1 MSVTGEQPVIPAT
14 IPATGHPYEFRAD
27 GPGRWRLSGEVD
39 VVVSEQF
46 AASLA
51 AALAAVLGAG
61 TGGAAGCAISLDE
74 LRFIDLSGLRALAAA
89 ATAAGVRVELHG
101 VPAVFW
107 RYWYLAGFSEAVTGV
122 CPVS

>member
-1 MSVTGEQPVIPAT
+1 M
-14 IPATGHPYEFRAD
+14 
-27 GPGRWRLSGEVD
+27 
-39 VVVSEQF
+39 
-46 AASLA
+46 
-51 AALAAVLGAG
+51 
-61 TGGAAGCAISLDE
+61 DE

-122 CPVS
+122 YPVSWPVRVRPARAGPGPPRAG

>member
-14 IPATGHPYEFRAD
+14 VPGAGHLYQFTAD

-39 VVVSEQF
+39 AAVRDQF
-46 AASLA
+46 ASSLA
-51 AALAAVLGAG
+51 VAVGAGGAG
-61 TGGAAGCAISLDE
+61 TADCAIGLDE
-74 LRFIDLSGLRALAAA
+74 LQFIDLSGLRALAAA

-107 RYWYLAGFSEAVTGV
+107 RYWHLAGFSEAVTGV
-122 CPVS
+122 YPVS

>member
-1 MSVTGEQPVIPAT
+1 MSVSGEQRIIPD
-14 IPATGHPYEFRAD
+14 TGDPYEFTAD

-39 VVVSEQF
+39 AAVSDQF

-51 AALAAVLGAG
+51 MAVGAVSAGEAAGAG
-61 TGGAAGCAISLDE
+61 GCAISMDE
-74 LRFIDLSGLRALAAA
+74 LRFIDLSGMRALAAA
-89 ATAAGVRVELHG
+89 AVAADVRVELHG

-122 CPVS
+122 YPVR

>member
-1 MSVTGEQPVIPAT
+1 MSVSGEQRILPET
-14 IPATGHPYEFRAD
+14 RHLYQFTAD

-39 VVVSEQF
+39 AAVSEQF

-51 AALAAVLGAG
+51 MAVGVSCA
-61 TGGAAGCAISLDE
+61 GGAAVGGGFAISMDE
-74 LRFIDLSGLRALAAA
+74 LRFIDLSGMRALASTA
-89 ATAAGVRVELHG
+89 ATADVRVELHG

-122 CPVS
+122 YPVS

>member
-1 MSVTGEQPVIPAT
+1 MSVSGEQRVLPDTAHLYQFT
-14 IPATGHPYEFRAD
+14 AD

-39 VVVSEQF
+39 AAVSDEF

-51 AALAAVLGAG
+51 LAVRACPAG
-61 TGGAAGCAISLDE
+61 EGGAAGVCAIRMDE
-74 LRFIDLSGLRALAAA
+74 LRFIDLSGMRALAAVA
-89 ATAAGVRVELHG
+89 VAAGVRVELHG

-122 CPVS
+122 CPVR

>member
-1 MSVTGEQPVIPAT
+1 MSVSGEYRIIQDTA
-14 IPATGHPYEFRAD
+14 HPYQFTAD
-27 GPGRWRLSGEVD
+27 GPGRWQLSGEVD
-39 VVVSEQF
+39 VAVSDQF

-51 AALAAVLGAG
+51 LAVGAARAEAAEADAAGAG
-61 TGGAAGCAISLDE
+61 SCAISMDE
-74 LRFIDLSGLRALAAA
+74 LGFIDLSGLRALAAA

-122 CPVS
+122 HPVS

>member
-1 MSVTGEQPVIPAT
+1 MSVTGEQPA
-14 IPATGHPYEFRAD
+14 IPATGRPYQFTAD

-39 VVVSEQF
+39 AAVSDQF

-51 AALAAVLGAG
+51 RAV
-61 TGGAAGCAISLDE
+61 GAAGAGAAGAGAYAISMDE

-89 ATAAGVRVELHG
+89 AATAGVRVELHG

-107 RYWYLAGFSEAVTGV
+107 RYWYLAGLSETVTSV
-122 CPVS
+122 YPVS

>member
-1 MSVTGEQPVIPAT
+1 MSITGEQPVIPAT
-14 IPATGHPYEFRAD
+14 IRAAGHLYQFTAD

-39 VVVSEQF
+39 VAVSDQF

-51 AALAAVLGAG
+51 VAVGGAG
-61 TGGAAGCAISLDE
+61 ATGAADCAISMDE
-74 LRFIDLSGLRALAAA
+74 LQFIDLSGLRALAAA

-122 CPVS
+122 YPVS

>member
-1 MSVTGEQPVIPAT
+1 MSITGEQPVIPAT
-14 IPATGHPYEFRAD
+14 IPAAGHLYQFTAD

-39 VVVSEQF
+39 VAVSDQF

-51 AALAAVLGAG
+51 VAVGGAG
-61 TGGAAGCAISLDE
+61 ATGAADCAISMDE
-74 LRFIDLSGLRALAAA
+74 LQFIDLSGLRALAAA

-107 RYWYLAGFSEAVTGV
+107 RYWYLAGFSEAVTSV
-122 CPVS
+122 YPVS